1 MRARSS
7 FVSFIG
13 KPIDVI
19 LGRGE
24 DQNVPELG
32 GVGMGEGVDQSA
44 IRPGRMPSLSAD
56 ASHMRPDRMY
66 SDRSVQSAGT
76 PRTPP
81 HARQSSRIRGTSVA
95 YDAASTVGMGVSLFA
110 FGYEKATGMNQ
121 DDVADS
127 LMKQSD
133 AAMSGAWD
141 MSSLEPSELGE
152 SKEPGRQPTEDMPAV
167 IETRVETVASAAAD
181 PPSAPQPS
189 KGGVELATTPQA
201 STNHGAWVK
210 DPATG
215 RIISRRNLLDAKI

>member
-1 MRARSS
+1 MGARSS

-24 DQNVPELG
+24 DQ
-32 GVGMGEGVDQSA
+32 SA
-44 IRPGRMPSLSAD
+44 IRPGRMQSLSAD

-141 MSSLEPSELGE
+141 MSSLEPSE
-152 SKEPGRQPTEDMPAV
+152 
-167 IETRVETVASAAAD
+167 
-181 PPSAPQPS
+181 
-189 KGGVELATTPQA
+189 
-201 STNHGAWVK
+201 
-210 DPATG
+210 
-215 RIISRRNLLDAKI
+215 